1 MPSYRTRTYKLTI
14 GKPVYIGEKPTNISD
29 YTNQNN
35 KDAYVV
41 SNEYGSAN
49 IEFEVKKDNSK
60 DPNKGY
66 VTIYNL
72 SDETVSYLDANQRE
86 SLAIVLEAGFDGE
99 NQMLFSGTV
108 EFVQDKWDG
117 NTRQTKMILG
127 DATTNIMTAKTA
139 RSYKKGT
146 PLDTVLNDLISD
158 LKLPIGKVVKF
169 GNKTLQQSM
178 AFTGNAANNLERL
191 ARNTG
196 STFSVQDGAVYW
208 TTQGKR
214 FKNAVFEISAESGMH
229 DSPTPQNPEPA
240 KRRLE
245 KESKKKKRKPEP
257 GTDTRPSR
265 ARIKEDAGLVVTTEL
280 NGAIIPEST
289 IYLKSH
295 KYTGFYKVVY
305 LTHKGQLEGGDWISE
320 IGLAEAR
327 GGVVEE

>member
-1 MPSYRTRTYKLTI
+1 MPAYRTRTYKITI
-14 GKPVYIGEKPTNISD
+14 GKPVYVGEKPTNISD
-29 YTNQNN
+29 YTNQNA
-35 KDAYVV
+35 KDAYYI
-41 SNEYGSAN
+41 SNETGAAN

-60 DPNKGY
+60 EPNKGY

-86 SLAIVLEAGFDGE
+86 SIAIVLEAGFDGE
-99 NQMLFSGTV
+99 NQTIFSGTV

-127 DATTNIMTAKTA
+127 DATVNIKTAKTS

-146 PLDTVLNDLISD
+146 PIDTVVSD
-158 LKLPIGKVVKF
+158 LASDMKLPVGKIVKF
-169 GNKTLQQSM
+169 GDQTLQHSM
-178 AFTGNAANNLERL
+178 SFTGLAANNLERL
-191 ARNTG
+191 AKNTG

-214 FKNAVFEISAESGMH
+214 FQRAVFEISAESGMH

-240 KRRLE
+240 KRRKE
-245 KESKKKKRKPEP
+245 KRAKSKKKSSKPHVPTSAE
-257 GTDTRPSR
+257 
-265 ARIKEDAGLVVTTEL
+265 IKEDAGLVVVTEM

-289 IYLKSH
+289 VFLKSQ

-305 LTHKGQLEGGDWISE
+305 LTHKGQLEGGDWITE
-320 IGLAEAR
+320 LGLAETR
-327 GGVVEE
+327 GGIVEA

>member
-1 MPSYRTRTYKLTI
+1 MPSYRTRTFRLTI
-14 GKPVYIGEKPTNISD
+14 GKPVYIGQKPTNISD
-29 YTNQNN
+29 YTNQNT

-41 SNEYGSAN
+41 SNETGAAN

-66 VTIYNL
+66 VTLYNL

-86 SLAIVLEAGFDGE
+86 SIAIVLEAGFDGE
-99 NQMLFSGTV
+99 NQTIFSGTV

-117 NTRQTKMILG
+117 HTRQTKMILG

-146 PLDTVLNDLISD
+146 PLDTVLNDLVSD

-169 GNKTLQQSM
+169 GNQTLQQSM

-191 ARNTG
+191 AKNTG

-214 FKNAVFEISAESGMH
+214 FRNAVFEISAESGMH

-245 KESKKKKRKPEP
+245 KKSKSKSKPKVNK
-257 GTDTRPSR
+257 GPSR
-265 ARIKEDAGLVVTTEL
+265 AEIKEDAGLVVVTEL

-289 IYLKSH
+289 IYLKSQ

-305 LTHKGQLEGGDWISE
+305 LTHKGQLEGGDWVSE
-320 IGLAEAR
+320 IGLAETR
-327 GGVVEE
+327 GGIVEE

>member
-1 MPSYRTRTYKLTI
+1 MVKSQQTFLITQTKI
-14 GKPVYIGEKPTNISD
+14 
-29 YTNQNN
+29 QN
-35 KDAYVV
+35 AYVV
-41 SNEYGSAN
+41 SNETGAAN

-66 VTIYNL
+66 VTLYNL

-86 SLAIVLEAGFDGE
+86 SIAIVLEAGFDGE

-117 NTRQTKMILG
+117 HTRQTKMILG

-169 GNKTLQQSM
+169 GAQTLQQSM

-191 ARNTG
+191 AKNTG

-208 TTQGKR
+208 TTQGKDLKLPFLKSVLNPVCMIHQHR
-214 FKNAVFEISAESGMH
+214 KTLNQPNAGW
-229 DSPTPQNPEPA
+229 
-240 KRRLE
+240 
-245 KESKKKKRKPEP
+245 KRKV
-257 GTDTRPSR
+257 SR
-265 ARIKEDAGLVVTTEL
+265 KRNLRRIKGRVVL
-280 NGAIIPEST
+280 RS
-289 IYLKSH
+289 KRM
-295 KYTGFYKVVY
+295 
-305 LTHKGQLEGGDWISE
+305 
-320 IGLAEAR
+320 LALSW
-327 GGVVEE
+327 

>member
-1 MPSYRTRTYKLTI
+1 MPTYRTRTFRLTI
-14 GKPVYIGEKPTNISD
+14 GKPVYIGQKPTNISD
-29 YTNQNN
+29 YTNQDTKN
-35 KDAYVV
+35 AYVV
-41 SNEYGSAN
+41 SNETGDAN

-66 VTIYNL
+66 VTLYNL

-86 SLAIVLEAGFDGE
+86 SIAIVLEAGFDGE
-99 NQMLFSGTV
+99 NQMIFSGTV

-117 NTRQTKMILG
+117 HTRQTKMILG

-169 GNKTLQQSM
+169 GGQTLQQSM

-191 ARNTG
+191 AKNTG

-214 FKNAVFEISAESGMH
+214 FKTAVYEISAESGMH

-245 KESKKKKRKPEP
+245 KKSKSKKKPKTNK
-257 GTDTRPSR
+257 GPSR
-265 ARIKEDAGLVVTTEL
+265 AEIKEDAGLVVVTEL

-289 IYLKSH
+289 IYLKSQ

-305 LTHKGQLEGGDWISE
+305 LTHKGQLEGGDWVSE
-320 IGLAEAR
+320 IGLAETR

>member
-1 MPSYRTRTYKLTI
+1 MPSYRTRTFRLTI

-29 YTNQNN
+29 YTNQNT

-41 SNEYGSAN
+41 SNDTGAAN

-66 VTIYNL
+66 VTLYNL

-86 SLAIVLEAGFDGE
+86 SIAIVLEAGFDGE
-99 NQMLFSGTV
+99 NQTIFSGTV

-117 NTRQTKMILG
+117 HTRQTKMILG

-169 GNKTLQQSM
+169 GGQTLQQSM

-191 ARNTG
+191 AKNTG

-245 KESKKKKRKPEP
+245 KKAKSKRKPKKDK
-257 GTDTRPSR
+257 GPSR
-265 ARIKEDAGLVVTTEL
+265 AEIKEDAGLVVVTEL

-289 IYLKSH
+289 IYLKSQ

-305 LTHKGQLEGGDWISE
+305 LTHKGQLEGGDWVSE
-320 IGLAEAR
+320 IGLAETR

>member
-1 MPSYRTRTYKLTI
+1 MPSYRTRTFRLTI
-14 GKPVYIGEKPTNISD
+14 GKPVYIGQKPTNISD
-29 YTNQNN
+29 YTNQNT

-41 SNEYGSAN
+41 SNETGAAN

-66 VTIYNL
+66 ITLYNL

-86 SLAIVLEAGFDGE
+86 SIAIVLEAGFDGE
-99 NQMLFSGTV
+99 NQTIFSGTV

-146 PLDTVLNDLISD
+146 PMDTVLNDLISD

-169 GNKTLQQSM
+169 GNQTLQQSM

-191 ARNTG
+191 AKNTG

-214 FKNAVFEISAESGMH
+214 FRNAVFEISAESGMH

-245 KESKKKKRKPEP
+245 KKSKSKSKPKANK
-257 GTDTRPSR
+257 GPSR
-265 ARIKEDAGLVVTTEL
+265 AEIKEDAGLVVVTEL

-289 IYLKSH
+289 IYLKSQ

-305 LTHKGQLEGGDWISE
+305 LTHKGQLEGGDWVSE
-320 IGLAEAR
+320 IGLAETR
-327 GGVVEE
+327 GGIVEE

>member
-1 MPSYRTRTYKLTI
+1 MPSYRTRTFRLTI
-14 GKPVYIGEKPTNISD
+14 GKPVYIGQKPTNISD
-29 YTNQNN
+29 YTNQNT

-41 SNEYGSAN
+41 SNETGAAN

-66 VTIYNL
+66 VTLYNL

-86 SLAIVLEAGFDGE
+86 SIAIVLEAGFDGE
-99 NQMLFSGTV
+99 NQTIFSGTV

-117 NTRQTKMILG
+117 HTRQTKMILG

-146 PLDTVLNDLISD
+146 PLDTVLNDLVSD

-169 GNKTLQQSM
+169 GNQTLQQSM

-191 ARNTG
+191 AKNTG

-214 FKNAVFEISAESGMH
+214 FRNAVFEISAESGMH

-245 KESKKKKRKPEP
+245 KKSKSKSKPKANK
-257 GTDTRPSR
+257 GPSR
-265 ARIKEDAGLVVTTEL
+265 AEIKEDAGLVVVTEL

-289 IYLKSH
+289 IYLKSQ

-305 LTHKGQLEGGDWISE
+305 LTHKGQLEGGDWVSE
-320 IGLAEAR
+320 IGLAETR
-327 GGVVEE
+327 GGIVEE

>member
-1 MPSYRTRTYKLTI
+1 MATYRTRTFKMTI
-14 GKPVYIGEKPTNISD
+14 GKPVYIGDKATNISD
-29 YTNQNN
+29 YTNRSAS
-35 KDAYVV
+35 DAYVV
-41 SNEYGSAN
+41 SNGTGSAH
-49 IEFEVKKDNSK
+49 IEFEIKKDNSK

-66 VTIYNL
+66 VTLFNL

-86 SLAIVLEAGFDGE
+86 SIAIILEAGFDGQ

-117 NTRQTKMILG
+117 HTRQTKMILG
-127 DATTNIMTAKTA
+127 DATTNIMTAQTA

-158 LKLPIGKVVKF
+158 LKLPIGKIIKF
-169 GNKTLQQSM
+169 GSRTLQQSM
-178 AFTGNAANNLERL
+178 AFTGNAANNLDRL

-214 FKNAVFEISAESGMH
+214 FGNAVFEISAESGMH

-245 KESKKKKRKPEP
+245 KKSKSKKKKKTTGP
-257 GTDTRPSR
+257 TR
-265 ARIKEDAGLVVTTEL
+265 AEIKEDAGLVVVTEL

-289 IYLKSH
+289 VYLKSIKH
-295 KYTGFYKVVY
+295 TGFYKVVY
-305 LTHKGQLEGGDWISE
+305 LTHKGSLEGGDWITE
-320 IGLAEAR
+320 MGLAETR
-327 GGVVEE
+327 GGIVEA

>member
-1 MPSYRTRTYKLTI
+1 MPVYRTRTYRLTI
-14 GKPVYIGEKPTNISD
+14 GKPVYIGEKATNIAD
-29 YTNQNN
+29 YTNLNA
-35 KDAYVV
+35 KEAYVV
-41 SNEYGSAN
+41 SNETGAAN

-86 SLAIVLEAGFDGE
+86 SIAIVLEAGFDGE
-99 NQMLFSGTV
+99 NQAIFSGTV

-146 PLDTVLNDLISD
+146 PMDTVLNDLISD
-158 LKLPIGKVVKF
+158 LKLPVGKVVKF
-169 GNKTLQQSM
+169 GNQTLQQSM

-191 ARNTG
+191 AKNTG
-196 STFSVQDGAVYW
+196 SSFSVQDGAVYW

-214 FKNAVFEISAESGMH
+214 FRNAVFEISAESGMH

-245 KESKKKKRKPEP
+245 KKKNSKSKPKANK
-257 GTDTRPSR
+257 GPSR
-265 ARIKEDAGLVVTTEL
+265 AQLKEDAGLVVTTEL

-289 IYLKSH
+289 VYLRSM

-305 LTHKGQLEGGDWISE
+305 LTHKGQLEGGDWVTE
-320 IGLAEAR
+320 LGLAETR
-327 GGVVEE
+327 GGIVEE